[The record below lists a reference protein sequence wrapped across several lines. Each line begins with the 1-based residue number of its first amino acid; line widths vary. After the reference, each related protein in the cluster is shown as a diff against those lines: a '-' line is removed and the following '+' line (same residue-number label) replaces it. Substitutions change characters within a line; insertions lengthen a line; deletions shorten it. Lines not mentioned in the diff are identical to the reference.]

1 VVIPFLFDK
10 KKCNFRN
17 QKLNFLKIITYI
29 YIILFGWL
37 LLSSGAVRGQ
47 KKKKHDLEAIDEVAQ
62 KDLKA
67 SGAPGA
73 MIAFVQDGKIVY
85 QKPFGISSKKTKVP
99 VNTKTLFLT
108 ASVTKIITTTALL
121 MACEKQ
127 GITVNTPIGDILEY
141 LPPKLSLITIHE
153 ILSMSSGII
162 DYLPTKKIY
171 KEDVEAY
178 FEHYGDKLVSSQ
190 LQSVFS
196 YTNIGHVLA
205 GSILASI
212 MESTFFAA
220 VQELIFDPIKMENT
234 TYFESIAQLEYVTAG
249 HIKGARVDHKLIY
262 PFIQPA
268 ASMFSNV
275 NDLSQFAICFM
286 NDGKINNQQVISKS
300 VIKKMS
306 TSYTPIGVLHQYL
319 GYPNSYYNYG
329 LIGFD
334 FKGIHFVGHP
344 GESGSQNILFVMAP
358 THQAAFIL
366 MSNTGS
372 YPFINSFEKMVEI
385 FLPIQNES
393 NTTYDSEVDLKKYV
407 GKYYKPNIQGNN
419 HDVTEIRSRGKNL
432 FIYLNQEEI
441 YPLMHNGKDRFTY
454 NNPMIKF
461 PMEIGFYTDKD
472 VKVKY
477 LNHYWKTSIKIK

>member
-1 VVIPFLFDK
+1 MASGVVSGQRMK
-10 KKCNFRN
+10 K
-17 QKLNFLKIITYI
+17 Y
-29 YIILFGWL
+29 
-37 LLSSGAVRGQ
+37 
-47 KKKKHDLEAIDEVAQ
+47 DLHAIDEAAR
-62 KDLKA
+62 KDLEV

-73 MIAFVQDGKIVY
+73 MISFVQDGEIVY
-85 QKPFGISSKKTKVP
+85 QKAFGISNKKTKVP
-99 VNTKTLFLT
+99 VNTETLFLT
-108 ASVTKIITTTALL
+108 ASVTKIIRTTALL

-127 GITVNTPIGDILEY
+127 GITVNTPIGNILEY

-178 FEHYGDKLVSSQ
+178 FEHYGDKLVSGQ

-205 GSILASI
+205 GSLLAAI
-212 MESTFFAA
+212 MESTFFEA
-220 VQELIFDPIKMENT
+220 VQELIFDPIKMKNT
-234 TYFESIAQLEYVTAG
+234 TYYESIAKLKYVTSG

-275 NDLSQFAICFM
+275 HDLSQFAICFM
-286 NDGKINNQQVISKS
+286 NGGNIDNQQVISKS

-306 TSYTPIGVLHQYL
+306 TSYTPLGVLHQYL
-319 GYPNSYYNYG
+319 GYPGSYYNYG

-334 FKGIHFVGHP
+334 FKGIHFLGHP

-372 YPFINSFEKMVEI
+372 YPFINTFEKMVEI
-385 FLPIQNES
+385 FLPVQNDTT
-393 NTTYDSEVDLKKYV
+393 TTYYSEVDLKKYV

-419 HDVTEIRSRGKNL
+419 HDVTEIRSRGNNL
-432 FIYLNQEEI
+432 FIHLNEEDI
-441 YPLMHNGKDRFTY
+441 YPLMPNGKDRFTY
-454 NNPMIKF
+454 KNPMIKF
-461 PMEIGFYTDKD
+461 PMEIAFYTDNHGA
-472 VKVKY
+472 VKY
-477 LNHYWKTSIKIK
+477 LNHYWKTSIKN

>member
-1 VVIPFLFDK
+1 M
-10 KKCNFRN
+10 
-17 QKLNFLKIITYI
+17 KIFTYI
-29 YIILFGWL
+29 YIILFGCS
-37 LLSSGAVRGQ
+37 LLSSGAVNGQ
-47 KKKKHDLEAIDEVAQ
+47 KTKKYDLDAIDEVAR
-62 KDLKA
+62 KDLEV

-73 MIAFVQDGKIVY
+73 MIAFVQDGEIVY
-85 QKPFGISSKKTKVP
+85 QKAFGISNKKTKVP
-99 VNTKTLFLT
+99 VNTETLFLT

-127 GITVNTPIGDILEY
+127 GIAVNTPIGNILKY
-141 LPPKLSLITIHE
+141 LSPKLSLITIHE

-171 KEDVEAY
+171 KEDVETY
-178 FEHYGDKLVSSQ
+178 LEQYGDKLVSSQ

-205 GSILASI
+205 GSLLAEI
-212 MESTFFAA
+212 MESTFFEAI
-220 VQELIFDPIKMENT
+220 QELIFDPIKMENT
-234 TYFESIAQLEYVTAG
+234 TYYESVAKLKYVTSG
-249 HIKGARVDHKLIY
+249 HIKGARVDHELIY

-275 NDLSQFAICFM
+275 HDLSQFAICFM
-286 NDGKINNQQVISKS
+286 NDGNIDNQQVISKS

-306 TSYTPIGVLHQYL
+306 TSYTPLGVLHQYL
-319 GYPNSYYNYG
+319 GYPGSYYNYG

-334 FKGIHFVGHP
+334 FKGIHFLGHP

-372 YPFINSFEKMVEI
+372 YPFINTFEKMVEI
-385 FLPIQNES
+385 FLPVQNDTT
-393 NTTYDSEVDLKKYV
+393 TTYYSEVDLKKYV
-407 GKYYKPNIQGNN
+407 GKYYKPNIQGNK

-432 FIYLNQEEI
+432 FIHFNEEDI
-441 YPLMHNGKDRFTY
+441 YPLMPNGKDRFTY
-454 NNPMIKF
+454 KNPMIIF
-461 PMEIGFYTDKD
+461 PMEIAFYTDNHGT
-472 VKVKY
+472 VKY
-477 LNHYWKTSIKIK
+477 LNHYWKTSIKN